1 MNHID
6 CIDKDKTVQEILNIL
21 ESEGS
26 VMRSTLVYKIKGAI
40 NTTEQEILQILSEFN
55 MKKWAYGVLPE
66 EININDGIVVNA
78 SVIKQSHRIN
88 KSNLICDTAIKLLKE
103 NEYLSISVLSLQI
116 KEELAAINMNASERL
131 IRDFLIEYSGD
142 RWHCMLP
149 LATPEKFF
157 SLKPLDVLR
166 VRRELLEKF
175 LNIGNNKEKAL
186 IALKNSFIEEDM
198 PVKKFNKTYKKLLN
212 ENLNRY
218 VFTDEDVG
226 FIIRSVFFDKVEYKF
241 KGKKGFVSLR

>member
-1 MNHID
+1 MKITSN
-6 CIDKDKTVQEILNIL
+6 KDKIIEEILNIL
-21 ESEGS
+21 ELESS
-26 VMRSTLVYKIKGAI
+26 VMRSTLVYKIKDAI

-66 EININDGIVVNA
+66 EININDGVVVNV

-88 KSNLICDTAIKLLKE
+88 KSNLISDTAIKLLKE

-142 RWHCMLP
+142 RWQCMLP

-157 SLKPLDVLR
+157 SLEPLNVIK
-166 VRRELLEKF
+166 VRKELLEKF
-175 LNIGNNKEKAL
+175 LNIENNKEKAF

-212 ENLNRY
+212 ENLNGY

-226 FIIRSVFFDKVEYKF
+226 FIIRSVFFDKVGYAF
-241 KGKKGFVSLR
+241 KGKKGFISLI